1 MKVVIAGSRDIIDYS
16 ILLKAIKECPFQIT
30 EVISGRARG
39 VDTLGEQFAEDYG
52 LKLHPFPADWKR
64 LGNAAGPIR
73 NAQMA
78 DFADA
83 VLCVWDGKSPGTKD
97 MMNQARKRGLPL
109 YVFKVDPDTPDLR
122 EFID

>member
-1 MKVVIAGSRDIIDYS
+1 MKVVIAGSRDITDYG
-16 ILLKAIKECPFQIT
+16 ILLKAIKECLFEIT

-39 VDTLGEQFAEDYG
+39 VDTLGEKYAEDCG
-52 LKLHPFPADWKR
+52 LKLHLFPADWKKYR
-64 LGNAAGPIR
+64 NAAGPIR

-78 DFADA
+78 EVADA

-97 MMNQARKRGLPL
+97 MMNQAKKRGLPL

>member
-1 MKVVIAGSRDIIDYS
+1 MKVVIAGSRDIVDYGV
-16 ILLKAIKECPFQIT
+16 LLKAIKECPFQIT

-39 VDTLGEQFAEDYG
+39 VDTLGEKYAEDCG
-52 LKLHPFPADWKR
+52 LKLHLFPADWKKYR
-64 LGNAAGPIR
+64 NAAGPIR

-78 DFADA
+78 EVADA
-83 VLCVWDGKSPGTKD
+83 VLCVWDGKSSGTKD
-97 MMNQARKRGLPL
+97 MMNQAKKRGLPL

>member
-1 MKVVIAGSRDIIDYS
+1 MKVVIAGSRDIVDYD

-39 VDTLGEQFAEDYG
+39 VDTLGEKYAEDCG
-52 LKLHPFPADWKR
+52 LKLHLFPADWKKYQ
-64 LGNAAGPIR
+64 NAAGPIR

-78 DFADA
+78 EVADA

-97 MMNQARKRGLPL
+97 MMNQAKKRGLPL

>member
-1 MKVVIAGSRDIIDYS
+1 MKVVIAGSRDITDYN

-83 VLCVWDGKSPGTKD
+83 VLCVWDGVSSGTKD
-97 MMNQARKRGLPL
+97 MMNQTKKRGLPL

>member
-1 MKVVIAGSRDIIDYS
+1 MKVVIAGSRDITDYD

-39 VDTLGEQFAEDYG
+39 VDTLGEKYAEDYG
-52 LKLHPFPADWKR
+52 LKLHLFPADWKR

>member
-1 MKVVIAGSRDIIDYS
+1 MKVVIAGSRDITDYG

-39 VDTLGEQFAEDYG
+39 VDTLGEKYAEDCG
-52 LKLHPFPADWKR
+52 LKLHLFPADWKKYR
-64 LGNAAGPIR
+64 NAAGPIR

-83 VLCVWDGKSPGTKD
+83 VLCVWDGVSSGTKD
-97 MMNQARKRGLPL
+97 MMNQAKKRGLPL

>member
-1 MKVVIAGSRDIIDYS
+1 MKVVIAGSRDITDYD

-39 VDTLGEQFAEDYG
+39 VDTLGEKYAEDYG

-64 LGNAAGPIR
+64 LRNAAGPIR

-83 VLCVWDGKSPGTKD
+83 VLCVWDDKSPGTKD

>member
-1 MKVVIAGSRDIIDYS
+1 MKVVIAGSRDITDYD

-39 VDTLGEQFAEDYG
+39 VDTLGEKYAEECG
-52 LKLHPFPADWKR
+52 LKLHLFPADWKKYR
-64 LGNAAGPIR
+64 NAAGPIR

-78 DFADA
+78 EVADA

-97 MMNQARKRGLPL
+97 MMNQAKKRGLPL
-109 YVFKVDPDTPDLR
+109 YVFKVDPDTLDLR

>member
-1 MKVVIAGSRDIIDYS
+1 MKVVIAGSRDITDYD

-39 VDTLGEQFAEDYG
+39 VDTLGEKYAEDYG

-64 LGNAAGPIR
+64 LRNAAGPIR

-83 VLCVWDGKSPGTKD
+83 VLCVWDGVSSGTKD

>member
-1 MKVVIAGSRDIIDYS
+1 MKVVIAGSRDITDYN

-83 VLCVWDGKSPGTKD
+83 VLCVWDGKSSGTKD

>member
-1 MKVVIAGSRDIIDYS
+1 MKVVIAGSRDITDYD

-39 VDTLGEQFAEDYG
+39 VDTLGEKFAEDYG
-52 LKLHPFPADWKR
+52 LKLHLFPADWKR
-64 LGNAAGPIR
+64 LRNAAGPIR

-83 VLCVWDGKSPGTKD
+83 VLCVWDGVSSGTKD
-97 MMNQARKRGLPL
+97 IMKQAKKRGLPL
-109 YVFKVDPDTPDLR
+109 YVFKVDPDSPDLR

>member
-1 MKVVIAGSRDIIDYS
+1 MKVVIAGSRDITDYN

-39 VDTLGEQFAEDYG
+39 VDTLGEQFAEDYS
-52 LKLHPFPADWKR
+52 LKLHLFPADWKKYR
-64 LGNAAGPIR
+64 NAAGPIR

-83 VLCVWDGKSPGTKD
+83 VLCVWDGVSSGTKD
-97 MMNQARKRGLPL
+97 MMNQAKKRGLPL

>member
-1 MKVVIAGSRDIIDYS
+1 MKVVIAGSRDITDYD

-39 VDTLGEQFAEDYG
+39 VDTLGEKYAEDYG

-64 LGNAAGPIR
+64 LRNAAGPIR

-97 MMNQARKRGLPL
+97 MMNQARTRGLPL
-109 YVFKVDPDTPDLR
+109 YVFKVDPDTPNLR

>member
-1 MKVVIAGSRDIIDYS
+1 MKVVIAGSRDITDYD
-16 ILLKAIKECPFQIT
+16 ILLKAIKESPFQIT

-39 VDTLGEQFAEDYG
+39 VDTLGEKYAEDYG
-52 LKLHPFPADWKR
+52 LKLHLFPADWKKYR
-64 LGNAAGPIR
+64 NAAGPIR

-83 VLCVWDGKSPGTKD
+83 VLCVWDGKSSGTKD

>member
-1 MKVVIAGSRDIIDYS
+1 MKVVIAGSRDITDYD
-16 ILLKAIKECPFQIT
+16 ILLKAIKECSFQIT

-39 VDTLGEQFAEDYG
+39 VDTLGEKYAEDYG
-52 LKLHPFPADWKR
+52 LKLHLFPADWKKYR
-64 LGNAAGPIR
+64 NAAGPIR

-83 VLCVWDGKSPGTKD
+83 VLCVWDGKSSGTKD

>member
-1 MKVVIAGSRDIIDYS
+1 MKVVIAGSRDITDYDV
-16 ILLKAIKECPFQIT
+16 LLKAIKECPFQIT

-39 VDTLGEQFAEDYG
+39 VDALGEQFAEDYG

-64 LGNAAGPIR
+64 LRNAAGPIR

-109 YVFKVDPDTPDLR
+109 YVFKVDPDIPDLR

>member
-1 MKVVIAGSRDIIDYS
+1 MKVVIAGSRDITDYN
-16 ILLKAIKECPFQIT
+16 ILLKAIKECPFQII

-83 VLCVWDGKSPGTKD
+83 VLCVWDGKSSGTKD

>member
-1 MKVVIAGSRDIIDYS
+1 MKVVIAGSRDITDYG
-16 ILLKAIKECPFQIT
+16 ILLKAIKECPFEIT

-39 VDTLGEQFAEDYG
+39 VDTLGEKYAEDCS
-52 LKLHPFPADWKR
+52 LKLHLFPADWKKYR
-64 LGNAAGPIR
+64 NAAGPIR

-78 DFADA
+78 EVADA
-83 VLCVWDGKSPGTKD
+83 VLCVWDGVSPGTKD

>member
-1 MKVVIAGSRDIIDYS
+1 MKVVIAGSRDITDYD
-16 ILLKAIKECPFQIT
+16 ILLKAIKECPFKIT
-30 EVISGRARG
+30 EVISGCARG
-39 VDTLGEQFAEDYG
+39 VDTLAENFAEDYG
-52 LKLHPFPADWKR
+52 LKLHLFPADWKR
-64 LGNAAGPIR
+64 LRNAAGPIR

>member
-1 MKVVIAGSRDIIDYS
+1 MKVVIAGSRDITDYS

-30 EVISGRARG
+30 EVISGCARG

-52 LKLHPFPADWKR
+52 LKLHLFPADWKR
-64 LGNAAGPIR
+64 LRNAAGPIR

-97 MMNQARKRGLPL
+97 MMNQAKKRGLPL
-109 YVFKVDPDTPDLR
+109 YVFKVDPGTPDLR

>member
-39 VDTLGEQFAEDYG
+39 VDTLGEHFAEDYG

-83 VLCVWDGKSPGTKD
+83 VLCVWDGVSSGTKD
-97 MMNQARKRGLPL
+97 MMNQAKKRGLPL

>member
-1 MKVVIAGSRDIIDYS
+1 MKVVIAGSRDITDYD

-39 VDTLGEQFAEDYG
+39 VDTLGEKFAEDYG
-52 LKLHPFPADWKR
+52 LKLHLFPADWKR
-64 LGNAAGPIR
+64 LRNAAGPIR

-83 VLCVWDGKSPGTKD
+83 VLCVWDGVSSGTKD
-97 MMNQARKRGLPL
+97 MMNQAKKRGLPL
-109 YVFKVDPDTPDLR
+109 YVFKVDPDSPDLR

>member
-1 MKVVIAGSRDIIDYS
+1 MKVVIAGSRDITDYD
-16 ILLKAIKECPFQIT
+16 ILLKAIKECPFEIT

-39 VDTLGEQFAEDYG
+39 VDTLGEKYAEDYG
-52 LKLHPFPADWKR
+52 LKLHLFPADWKKYR
-64 LGNAAGPIR
+64 NAAGPIR

-78 DFADA
+78 DFADV
-83 VLCVWDGKSPGTKD
+83 VLCVWDGKSSGTKD
-97 MMNQARKRGLPL
+97 MMNQAKKRGLPL

>member
-16 ILLKAIKECPFQIT
+16 ILLKAIKGCPFQIT

-39 VDTLGEQFAEDYG
+39 VDTLGEKYAEDYG
-52 LKLHPFPADWKR
+52 LKLHLFPADWKKYR
-64 LGNAAGPIR
+64 NAAGPIR

-78 DFADA
+78 DLADA
-83 VLCVWDGKSPGTKD
+83 VLCVWDGVSSGTKD
-97 MMNQARKRGLPL
+97 MMNQAKKRGLPL

>member
-1 MKVVIAGSRDIIDYS
+1 MKVVIAGSRDITDYN
-16 ILLKAIKECPFQIT
+16 ILIKAIKECPFQIT

-39 VDTLGEQFAEDYG
+39 VDTLGEKYAEDYG
-52 LKLHPFPADWKR
+52 LKLHLFPADWKKYR
-64 LGNAAGPIR
+64 NAAGPIR

-83 VLCVWDGKSPGTKD
+83 VLCVWDGVSSGTKD
-97 MMNQARKRGLPL
+97 MMNQAKKRGLPL

>member
-1 MKVVIAGSRDIIDYS
+1 MKVVIAGSRDITDYDV
-16 ILLKAIKECPFQIT
+16 LLKAIKECPFQIT

-83 VLCVWDGKSPGTKD
+83 VLCVWDGKSSGTKD
-97 MMNQARKRGLPL
+97 MMNQAKKRGLPL

>member
-1 MKVVIAGSRDIIDYS
+1 
-16 ILLKAIKECPFQIT
+16 
-30 EVISGRARG
+30 
-39 VDTLGEQFAEDYG
+39 
-52 LKLHPFPADWKR
+52 LHLFPADWKKYR
-64 LGNAAGPIR
+64 NAAGPIR

-78 DFADA
+78 EVADA
-83 VLCVWDGKSPGTKD
+83 VLCVWDGKSSGTKD

>member
-1 MKVVIAGSRDIIDYS
+1 MKVVIAGSRDITDYDV
-16 ILLKAIKECPFQIT
+16 LLKAIKECPFQIT

-39 VDTLGEQFAEDYG
+39 VDTLGEKYAEDYG
-52 LKLHPFPADWKR
+52 LKLHLFPADWKKYR
-64 LGNAAGPIR
+64 NAAGPIR

-83 VLCVWDGKSPGTKD
+83 VLCVWDGKSSGTKD